1 MPATVREG
9 RHRLCIAEPLKC
21 ICVVV
26 RKGIESK
33 KKKRYERNEGRGG
46 VREKNEMK
54 RKVDEKECTTLSTD
68 DVRNETD
75 TPVVVLVVVMVVVVP
90 L

>member
-1 MPATVREG
+1 
-9 RHRLCIAEPLKC
+9 
-21 ICVVV
+21 
-26 RKGIESK
+26 
-33 KKKRYERNEGRGG
+33 
-46 VREKNEMK
+46 MK
-54 RKVDEKECTTLSTD
+54 RKVDVKEYTTLSTD